1 MPPRAS
7 AALLCAVL
15 SVAPGPAVA
24 RFIPPEGQVLR
35 QVLIEERSEPGPPQ
49 RFTTERELVF
59 ARTAT
64 GFAVTVTVLRADP
77 DASDS
82 GAMFGAAMAGLR
94 GQPIVFQLDVE
105 GRLVAIDDEV
115 KVWTRL
121 RGAIAAMATNA
132 PHPEPQRQRILETM
146 IATLERLSP
155 AQRRAIL
162 GAMIEQIVA
171 GPLADRQPG
180 RHFITRPARAP
191 GGTETVL
198 RGREVVKL
206 VAGALVIETDA
217 RGRIAAATA
226 PQKTPPANIALS
238 IRQRVDAARGL
249 VLESRTERTTIIGTG
264 PAARRARSVV
274 THSILPKVS

>member
-7 AALLCAVL
+7 GALLCAML

-24 RFIPPEGQVLR
+24 RFLPPEGQALR

-77 DASDS
+77 DAGDS
-82 GAMFGAAMAGLR
+82 GAMFAAAMAGLR
-94 GQPIVFQLDVE
+94 GEPIVFQLDAE
-105 GRLVAIDDEV
+105 GRLLAIDDEA
-115 KVWTRL
+115 KVWMRL
-121 RGAIAAMATNA
+121 RGAIAAMAA
-132 PHPEPQRQRILETM
+132 DSSHPEPRRQQMLATLVT
-146 IATLERLSP
+146 TLERLP
-155 AQRRAIL
+155 PDQRRAIL
-162 GAMIEQIVA
+162 GSMIEQIVA

-180 RHFITRPARAP
+180 TRAITRPARTP

-198 RGREVVKL
+198 RGHELVKPA
-206 VAGALVIETDA
+206 AGALVIETDA
-217 RGRIAAATA
+217 RGRIAAATT
-226 PQKTPPANIALS
+226 PHVTPPAEIAVS

-249 VLESRTERTTIIGTG
+249 VLESRTERTTTIGTG
-264 PAARRARSVV
+264 TAARRARSVV
-274 THSILPKVS
+274 THRIITKVS